1 MAWEGWQRS
10 FVLLRFAAIKALNMF
25 LRSRPAL
32 LSLLGVAACCAA
44 LYGWVGELRPFGDWK
59 WMDIA
64 AEGGTALMS
73 ALWVMLILG
82 SRPGGRVTVQLAG
95 GLALI
100 MLGAWADCMDEFFLI
115 PDTVQY
121 WDKWLEALVPIGMLI
136 LTLGLYGWR
145 QEQFMLNEHMQKRE
159 RLFRDHRAFDRL
171 TQLADAGYLRRQ
183 IALELGRQPAQE
195 CCLVLL
201 DLNEFHRI
209 NREHG
214 AREGDRLL
222 QAVSHLILL
231 NLRPQDLLC
240 RYAGDRYAILLPA
253 TSQPQAGW
261 VAAHLRQAVSLLAHY
276 TNAGQRI
283 TVSARTV
290 CARVEGDP
298 QRLLD
303 RLDAALEQL
312 SEGHRAGVAA
322 QHLA

>member
-1 MAWEGWQRS
+1 
-10 FVLLRFAAIKALNMF
+10 MF

-32 LSLLGVAACCAA
+32 LSLLGVAAFCVA
-44 LYGWVGELRPFGDWK
+44 LYGWVGEPRPVEAWK
-59 WMDIA
+59 WMDVA

-73 ALWVMLILG
+73 ALWALLILG

-95 GLALI
+95 GLVLI
-100 MLGAWADCMDEFFLI
+100 VLGAWADCLDEFFLI
-115 PDTVQY
+115 PDTAQY
-121 WDKWLEALVPIGMLI
+121 WDQGLEALVPIGMLI

-145 QEQFMLNEHMQKRE
+145 QEQFTLNEHMQKRE

-183 IALELGRQPAQE
+183 IALELERRPEQACG
-195 CCLVLL
+195 LVLL
-201 DLNEFHRI
+201 DLNEFHRV

-214 AREGDRLL
+214 GREGDRLL

-240 RYAGDRYAILLPA
+240 RYAGDRYAILLPG
-253 TSQPQAGW
+253 TGQAQAAW

-276 TNAGQRI
+276 TNAGQRVG
-283 TVSARTV
+283 VSAVTV

-298 QRLLD
+298 QSLLA
-303 RLDAALEQL
+303 RLDAELDTAF
-312 SEGHRAGVAA
+312 GATAA
-322 QHLA
+322 QPSGRMA